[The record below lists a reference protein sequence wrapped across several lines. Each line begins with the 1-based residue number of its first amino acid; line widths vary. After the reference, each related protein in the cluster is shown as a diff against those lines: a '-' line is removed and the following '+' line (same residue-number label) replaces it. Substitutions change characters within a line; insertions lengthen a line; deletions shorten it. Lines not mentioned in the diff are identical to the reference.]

1 MPFRSPTAWIS
12 AISILI
18 LRTGSWVR
26 AVVRSGS
33 TTVFAVSPRAG
44 SRSVIVHAG
53 GQSRRLP
60 AYATV
65 GKSLAPL
72 PVLRWA
78 VGEKI
83 DQSLLD
89 LQLPL
94 LRQIMDGAAEW
105 QSTLVVSGDVL
116 VRAGGNSLRF
126 RKPMSFATV
135 CGPRPNRPSTTGF
148 SSFPATISQ
157 ERRSILCSRNP
168 TWTNCRSEPVALLS
182 DGCRIVAVERQSY
195 GGSAPAV
202 DRCRRQLPLL

>member
-1 MPFRSPTAWIS
+1 MNILLSLPPNVVRGGDAIPKPDSVDFY
-12 AISILI
+12 ISILI

-33 TTVFAVSPRAG
+33 TTVFAGVTPRPAPVQ
-44 SRSVIVHAG
+44 SLFMQEARAVVCRPMRRSAN
-53 GQSRRLP
+53 P
-60 AYATV
+60 
-65 GKSLAPL
+65 LAPL

-168 TWTNCRSEPVALLS
+168 TPDELPV
-182 DGCRIVAVERQSY
+182 
-195 GGSAPAV
+195 
-202 DRCRRQLPLL
+202 